1 MRNSKMMTFFKAAL
15 ISAVC
20 TSGMSVAVAQSEDKM
35 ILNVGQS
42 IFELNKDKT
51 KDKVVIIPTQGCPM
65 EPCPGEQVI
74 K

>member
-1 MRNSKMMTFFKAAL
+1 MKNGKMMTFFKAAL
-15 ISAVC
+15 IGAVC
-20 TSGMSVAVAQSEDKM
+20 TSGMSVAIAQSEGEM
-35 ILNVGQS
+35 TLNVGQS

-65 EPCPGEQVI
+65 EPCPGEQII